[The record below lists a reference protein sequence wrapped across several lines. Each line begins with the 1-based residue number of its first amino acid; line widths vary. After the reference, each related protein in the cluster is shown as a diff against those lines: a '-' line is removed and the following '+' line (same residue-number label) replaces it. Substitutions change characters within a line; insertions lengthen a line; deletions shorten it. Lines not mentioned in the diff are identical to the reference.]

1 MVSTNEV
8 AVESAPIVSVSS
20 EPKNGEVVAPED
32 DFEKAQKKYQLG
44 KKNLLLNKYDEAV
57 NNIGEACKV

>member
-1 MVSTNEV
+1 MVSTTEV
-8 AVESAPIVSVSS
+8 AVENAPVAQTELV
-20 EPKNGEVVAPED
+20 NGQVVAPED

-57 NNIGEACKV
+57 NNIGDACKI

>member
-1 MVSTNEV
+1 MVSTTEV
-8 AVESAPIVSVSS
+8 AVENNQVEEIEIVH
-20 EPKNGEVVAPED
+20 GQVVAPED

-57 NNIGEACKV
+57 NNIGDACQV

>member
-1 MVSTNEV
+1 MVSTTEV
-8 AVESAPIVSVSS
+8 AVENNQVEQIEIV
-20 EPKNGEVVAPED
+20 NGQVVAPED

-57 NNIGEACKV
+57 NNIGDACQV

>member
-1 MVSTNEV
+1 MVSTNEII
-8 AVESAPIVSVSS
+8 VESAPIVTLQQESI
-20 EPKNGEVVAPED
+20 NGEIPAPEE

-44 KKNLLLNKYDEAV
+44 KKNLLLNKYDDAV